1 MLTSSEQGVGAT
13 RHRAWLSRGSVGS
26 QHINT
31 LNINWNSRTH
41 LVVTQQ
47 QISFSTEKLVYI
59 FHRSCVLLT
68 CAAFFPPSIKKQKQ
82 TIGMLCNIISY
93 YGANKGGIQ
102 DSKCPMQNRSRAK
115 RGNKWKVKS
124 RKANKAGGCK
134 QTGQHAL
141 SERERLESFFSFLF
155 LWRALVDAGSS
166 FDEEPGR
173 QNIEAG
179 RQEWL
184 WGYCPLSEASFFYDS
199 WV

>member
-1 MLTSSEQGVGAT
+1 
-13 RHRAWLSRGSVGS
+13 
-26 QHINT
+26 
-31 LNINWNSRTH
+31 
-41 LVVTQQ
+41 
-47 QISFSTEKLVYI
+47 
-59 FHRSCVLLT
+59 
-68 CAAFFPPSIKKQKQ
+68 
-82 TIGMLCNIISY
+82 MLCNIISY

-184 WGYCPLSEASFFYDS
+184 WGYCPLSEASFFFMIVGFKRTVSVKRQFILNSCHNLTSKTASTWTAENLDWHPCHRCLNWWHLDLWIILYMIFFS
-199 WV
+199 